1 MSINLSGEWRFELD
15 RDDCG
20 ADERW
25 YARDLTATLQL
36 PGSLQAQGRGDDV
49 TLETPWVGNIVDRSL
64 FDDPR
69 YAPYREPNNIK
80 YPSWLQPE
88 KYYTGVAWYQRD
100 IEIPPDW
107 QGQRV
112 TLSLERPHWETTV
125 WLDNRRLGSNDSLAT
140 PHVYELGTDIAPG
153 PHRLTIR
160 VDNRMIVNVGVNA
173 HSISDHTQTNWN
185 GIVGHLEVAAG
196 SPVWMRR
203 VQAYPNVA
211 ARSVTLKIDFASLLR
226 TPGQG
231 AVTVTPR
238 LTNVNDTHTPP
249 PVRQEFTFAA
259 LGGLADLDLSTS
271 GGHVDVEIPLGD
283 DAHLWDEFHPALY
296 SLDIDF
302 AVTIN
307 GQAHHDHQT
316 VTVGLREVGVRGTQ
330 LAINDRPLFL
340 RGTLECAI
348 FPLTG
353 YPPTDVEAWKRIV
366 GICKA
371 HGLNQIRFHSWCPPE
386 AAFVAADE
394 LGFYFQVEC
403 PSWANQG
410 AALGE
415 GRPLDEWLY
424 READRILNAYGNHP
438 SFVMM
443 AYGNEPAGRL
453 DDFLGLWVTHWRK
466 RDPRRVYTSGAGW
479 PALPENDYHNI
490 PEPRVQRW
498 GEGIDSRI
506 NGRPPETRTDYA
518 DYVARLQKPIVSHEI
533 GQWCVYPNFAEM
545 AKYTGL
551 LKPKNFEIFWDFLE
565 TNHMGD
571 QAHDFLIASGKLQA
585 LCYKEDIEAAL
596 RTPGFGGFHL
606 LDLHDFPGQGTAL
619 VGVLD
624 PFWDEKGYI
633 TAGEFA
639 RFCGPVVP
647 LALLEKRYW
656 TTDET
661 LSADVRIA
669 QFSGDT
675 LHNARLDWRLVT
687 TDGAVAAQ
695 GELALGDVPVGNDNR
710 FGPITAPLADVA
722 PAQKLTLVIGVTADN
737 APRAEN
743 DWELWLFAPTLDTTV
758 PDEVLITAALDEA
771 ARAHLADGGAVLWLP
786 DPATVDTPSTI
797 GFSTVF
803 WNTAW
808 TRGQAPHT
816 LGILCDPAHPVFAGF
831 PTEGHSNWQ
840 WWELIH
846 GSAAMVL
853 DDLPPALRPL
863 VQPIDTWFEAR
874 RLGLLL
880 EARVGG
886 GKLIVCS
893 MDLQSDLDQR
903 PVARQFR
910 ASLLQYLGSNA
921 FDPRVDVGVEEMLS
935 LLKREA

>member
-15 RDDCG
+15 RDDRG
-20 ADERW
+20 TDERW
-25 YARDLTATLQL
+25 YARDLTGALQL

-69 YAPYREPNNIK
+69 YAPYRDPDNIK

-88 KYYTGVAWYQRD
+88 KHYAGVAWYQRD
-100 IEIPPDW
+100 IDVPPDW

-125 WLDNRRLGSNDSLAT
+125 WLDNQCLGSNDSLAT

-153 PHRLTIR
+153 SHRLTVR

-173 HSISDHTQTNWN
+173 HSVSDHTQTNWN
-185 GIVGHLEVAAG
+185 GIVGRLELRAG

-211 ARSVTLKIDFASLLR
+211 ARAVTLKIDFASLLR
-226 TPGQG
+226 VPGQG
-231 AVTVTPR
+231 SVTVTPR
-238 LTNVNDTHTPP
+238 LTNVDATHTPP

-271 GGHVDVEIPLGD
+271 GGHLDVEIPLGD

-296 SLDIDF
+296 ALDIDF
-302 AVTIN
+302 AVTID
-307 GQAHHDHQT
+307 DHTHGDQQT
-316 VTVGLREVGVRGTQ
+316 ISVGLREMGVLGTQ
-330 LAINDRPLFL
+330 LAINDRPIFV

-353 YPPTDVEAWKRIV
+353 YPPTDVDAWKRIV

-394 LGFYFQVEC
+394 LGFYYQVEC
-403 PSWANQG
+403 PAWANQG

-415 GRPLDEWLY
+415 GRPLDQWLY
-424 READRILNAYGNHP
+424 READRILNTYGNHP

-443 AYGNEPAGRL
+443 AYGNEPAGRI
-453 DDFLGLWVTHWRK
+453 DDFLSLWVTHWRT

-479 PALPENDYHNI
+479 PALPQNDYHNI

-498 GEGIDSRI
+498 GEGINSRI
-506 NGRPPETRTDYA
+506 NGLPPETRTDYA

-545 AKYTGL
+545 AKYTGV
-551 LKPKNFEIFWDFLE
+551 LKPKNFEIFRDFLE
-565 TNHMGD
+565 ANHMGD
-571 QAHDFLIASGKLQA
+571 QAHDFLLASGKLQA
-585 LCYKEDIEAAL
+585 LCYKEDIESAL
-596 RTPGFGGFHL
+596 RTPGFAGFQL

-633 TAGEFA
+633 TAAEFA
-639 RFCGPVVP
+639 RFCSPVVP
-647 LALLEKRYW
+647 LALLDKRYW

-661 LSADVRIA
+661 FTADVRIA
-669 QFSGDT
+669 QFRGET
-675 LHNARLDWRLVT
+675 LHNVRVDWRLVT
-687 TDGAVAAQ
+687 ADGAVAAQ
-695 GELALGDVPVGNDNR
+695 GELPLGDLPVGNDNHC
-710 FGPITAPLADVA
+710 GPITAPLADVA

-743 DWELWLFAPTLDTTV
+743 DWDLWLFAPAMDVTAPDDVHITSTLD
-758 PDEVLITAALDEA
+758 ES
-771 ARAHLADGGAVLWLP
+771 ARAHLAGGGTVLWLP
-786 DPATVDTPSTI
+786 DPTTVHAPSTI
-797 GFSTVF
+797 GFSSVF

-816 LGILCDPAHPVFAGF
+816 LGILCDPGHPVFADF

-874 RLGLLL
+874 RLGLLV

-886 GKLIVCS
+886 GKLAVCS
-893 MDLQSDLDQR
+893 MDLKTDLDQR

-910 ASLLQYLGSNA
+910 ASLLAYLTSPEFEPA
-921 FDPRVDVGVEEMLS
+921 VEVGIERLENI
-935 LLKREA
+935 LKRGT

>member
-15 RDDCG
+15 RDDRG
-20 ADERW
+20 TDERW
-25 YARDLTATLQL
+25 YARDLTGALQL

-69 YAPYREPNNIK
+69 YAPYRDPDNIK

-88 KYYTGVAWYQRD
+88 KHYAGVAWYQRD
-100 IEIPPDW
+100 IDVPPDW

-125 WLDNRRLGSNDSLAT
+125 WLDNQCLGSNDSLAT

-153 PHRLTIR
+153 SHRLTVR

-173 HSISDHTQTNWN
+173 HSVSDHTQTNWN
-185 GIVGHLEVAAG
+185 GIVGRLELRAG

-203 VQAYPNVA
+203 VQAFPNVA
-211 ARSVTLKIDFASLLR
+211 ARAVTLKIDFASLLR
-226 TPGQG
+226 VPGQG
-231 AVTVTPR
+231 TVTVTPR
-238 LTNVNDTHTPP
+238 LTNVDATHTPP

-271 GGHVDVEIPLGD
+271 GGHLDVEIPLGD

-296 SLDIDF
+296 ALDIDF
-302 AVTIN
+302 AVTID
-307 GQAHHDHQT
+307 GHTHGDQQT
-316 VTVGLREVGVRGTQ
+316 ISVGLREMGVLGTQ
-330 LAINDRPLFL
+330 LAINDRPLFV

-353 YPPTDVEAWKRIV
+353 YPPTDVDAWKRIV

-394 LGFYFQVEC
+394 LGFYYQVEC
-403 PSWANQG
+403 PAWANQG

-415 GRPLDEWLY
+415 GRPLDQWLY
-424 READRILNAYGNHP
+424 READRILNTYGNHP

-443 AYGNEPAGRL
+443 AYGNEPAGRI
-453 DDFLGLWVTHWRK
+453 DDFLSLWVTHWRM

-479 PALPENDYHNI
+479 PALPQNDYHNI

-498 GEGIDSRI
+498 GEGINSRI
-506 NGRPPETRTDYA
+506 NGLPPETRTDYA

-545 AKYTGL
+545 AKYTGV
-551 LKPKNFEIFWDFLE
+551 LKPKNFEIFRDFLE
-565 TNHMGD
+565 ANHMGD
-571 QAHDFLIASGKLQA
+571 QAHHFLLASGKLQA
-585 LCYKEDIEAAL
+585 LCYKEDIESAL
-596 RTPGFGGFHL
+596 RTPGFAGFQL

-633 TAGEFA
+633 TAAEFA
-639 RFCGPVVP
+639 RFCSPVVP
-647 LALLEKRYW
+647 LALLDKRYW

-661 LSADVRIA
+661 FTADVRIA
-669 QFSGDT
+669 QFRGET
-675 LHNARLDWRLVT
+675 LHNVRVDWRLVT
-687 TDGAVAAQ
+687 ADGAVAAQ
-695 GELALGDVPVGNDNR
+695 GELPLGDLPVGNDNHC
-710 FGPITAPLADVA
+710 GPITAPLADVA

-743 DWELWLFAPTLDTTV
+743 DWDLWLFAPAMDVTAPDDVLIISTLD
-758 PDEVLITAALDEA
+758 ES
-771 ARAHLADGGAVLWLP
+771 ARAHLTGGGTVLWLP
-786 DPATVDTPSTI
+786 DPATVHAPSTI
-797 GFSTVF
+797 GFSSVF

-816 LGILCDPAHPVFAGF
+816 LGILCDPGHPVFADF

-853 DDLPPALRPL
+853 DDLSPSLRPL

-874 RLGLLL
+874 RLGLLV

-886 GKLIVCS
+886 GKLAVCS
-893 MDLQSDLDQR
+893 MDLKTDLDQR

-910 ASLLQYLGSNA
+910 ASLLAYLTGPEFEPA
-921 FDPRVDVGVEEMLS
+921 VEVGIEGLENI
-935 LLKREA
+935 LKRGT